1 MRRRPLRSTRRQPL
15 VAWCPAFPLLFW
27 ISGDLWSVY
36 SLAAGLGYQICDG
49 IESFSGVGILEFAS
63 LSLDEPE
70 MEAISFEEQ
79 VEDVNTEEEDGI
91 AD

>member
-1 MRRRPLRSTRRQPL
+1 MGSF
-15 VAWCPAFPLLFW
+15 PAGSFQKKKESF
-27 ISGDLWSVY
+27 
-36 SLAAGLGYQICDG
+36 
-49 IESFSGVGILEFAS
+49 ESFSGVGILEVAS

>member
-1 MRRRPLRSTRRQPL
+1 MASNPFL
-15 VAWCPAFPLLFW
+15 V
-27 ISGDLWSVY
+27 
-36 SLAAGLGYQICDG
+36 LG
-49 IESFSGVGILEFAS
+49 FLEVAS

>member
-1 MRRRPLRSTRRQPL
+1 MDPSSLEL
-15 VAWCPAFPLLFW
+15 M
-27 ISGDLWSVY
+27 GELWSVY

-49 IESFSGVGILEFAS
+49 FESFSGVGILEFAS

>member
-1 MRRRPLRSTRRQPL
+1 LLHSPLHTPHRSRLDHNT
-15 VAWCPAFPLLFW
+15 
-27 ISGDLWSVY
+27 
-36 SLAAGLGYQICDG
+36 GLGYQICDG
-49 IESFSGVGILEFAS
+49 FESFSGVGILEFAS